1 MTRAISERTFSRR
14 KFISGIG
21 AAACVAGVGSLSG
34 RVEADALTEDLC
46 FQSATKLAQMIAT
59 KKASSEEVVTSHLA
73 RIAKVNAAINAVVT
87 LCGERALEEARR
99 ADKELSQG
107 ICRGAWHGVPMTIK
121 DSLDTV
127 GVKSTA
133 GTEGRRDFVPKDDAT
148 VVARLR
154 KSGAILM
161 GKTNTPELTMDYRT
175 DNVLFGS
182 TKNPYNTAKTPGGSS
197 GGAAAI
203 VAAGG
208 SPFDIGSDTGGS
220 IRVPSGF
227 CGTAGIKPTSGRVP
241 RTGHIIGFA
250 TGYSEPCTQ
259 LGPIARKVE
268 DLFPLLRTIAG
279 SDDYDPAIVDMP
291 LSDPKTVDVSRLRI
305 AFHTDNGVMAAVEE
319 VKKTVEIA
327 AAAMKDAGSPVEH
340 DCPKPLSRLM
350 DILKED
356 ITSDGGE
363 YLRHLLEQA
372 GTTKWSPSLE
382 FIKDLKPLPGDDFNR
397 FLRHW
402 QEFRADM
409 HRFSTRYDVILC
421 PVTAYAS
428 LPVDYLLGDMLAG
441 FTYTYAYNLTGWP
454 GAVVRAGTSS
464 DGVPIGVQIV
474 ARPWREDVCIAVASH
489 LEQALGGWQ
498 KPSL

>member
-1 MTRAISERTFSRR
+1 MSKAIFERGTSRR
-14 KFISGIG
+14 NFIKGVGG
-21 AAACVAGVGSLSG
+21 AAFGTGLASL
-34 RVEADALTEDLC
+34 VEPAQAATETTDLC
-46 FQSATKLAQMIAT
+46 FLSATKLAQLIAA
-59 KKASSEEVVTSHLA
+59 KEVSSQEVVTACLTQ
-73 RIAKVNAAINAVVT
+73 IAKVNPAINAVVT
-87 LCGERALEEARR
+87 LCGERVLDEARR
-99 ADKELSQG
+99 ADKELQEGTS
-107 ICRGAWHGVPMTIK
+107 RGPWHGVPMTIK
-121 DSLDTV
+121 DSLDTA

-154 KSGAILM
+154 KSGAILL

-175 DNVLFGS
+175 DNLLFGS

-227 CGTAGIKPTSGRVP
+227 CGVAGIKPTSGRVP

-250 TGYSEPCTQ
+250 VGYGEPLTQ
-259 LGPIARKVE
+259 LGPIARHVE
-268 DLFPLLRTIAG
+268 DLFPLLKTIAG
-279 SDDYDPAIVDMP
+279 PDEYDPAVVDMP
-291 LSDPKTVDVSRLRI
+291 LLDPKAVDVARLRI
-305 AFHTDNGVMAAVEE
+305 AYHSDNGVMTAEEDVKKAVE
-319 VKKTVEIA
+319 KAATAMQDTGSTVA
-327 AAAMKDAGSPVEH
+327 H
-340 DCPKPLSRLM
+340 DCPKALERVLSIFR
-350 DILKED
+350 ED

-363 YLRHLLEQA
+363 YVKSILERV
-372 GTTKWSPSLE
+372 GTTNWSPFLE
-382 FIKDLKPLPGDDFNR
+382 YIKDLKPLPGDDFNR

-402 QEFRADM
+402 QELRSDV
-409 HRFSTRYDVILC
+409 HRFLTRYDVILC

-428 LPVDYLLGDMLAG
+428 LPVDYPLDKMLAG

-454 GAVVRAGTSS
+454 AAVVRAGTSS
-464 DGVPIGVQIV
+464 DGVPIGVQVV
-474 ARPWREDVCIAVASH
+474 ARPWREDVCLAVASQ
-489 LEQALGGWQ
+489 LERVLGGWQ